1 MRDVSLMKK
10 KNEIKTKNKSEEA
23 KKKLRIA
30 LYRMT
35 EEINSKKKNSKR
47 KKCSIYVID
56 THKCMNS
63 QSAILTIFRLNPCVR
78 MKRHEG
84 AIWNKK
90 KKNKTYS
97 KKIKKELFQTFT
109 DNSLMKWIWGVRPRK
124 CDTLFHSRFF
134 FVALVSFRIVLLL
147 YCALVFF
154 FFFFIS
160 FCFYLLDL
168 HRFFSHFLSFF
179 YVCLYS
185 LHSLW
190 SSISLHGAHRLTNK
204 RVGLLSA
211 NDAIL
216 LRKHSL
222 KTKQKKSAHKNRMKV
237 KKRF

>member
-1 MRDVSLMKK
+1 MFRWWKK

-97 KKIKKELFQTFT
+97 KKIKKELFRTFT

-134 FVALVSFRIVLLL
+134 LLL
-147 YCALVFF
+147 SSLFVLFCYCIVQWFF
-154 FFFFIS
+154 FFSLFHSAFICWIYTVFFLTS
-160 FCFYLLDL
+160 
-168 HRFFSHFLSFF
+168 FLSFTF
-179 YVCLYS
+179 VCILY
-185 LHSLW
+185 
-190 SSISLHGAHRLTNK
+190 
-204 RVGLLSA
+204 
-211 NDAIL
+211 IL
-216 LRKHSL
+216 CDRPFLFTVL
-222 KTKQKKSAHKNRMKV
+222 IA
-237 KKRF
+237 